1 MEKID
6 VSSANNL
13 TVDRISIDRSL
24 IQIRKKR
31 SSQIDPCGT
40 PALTGNHSDVWP
52 FKTTRSN
59 LLPNKLQIRSNK
71 SSQIPIQGGHSSKT
85 LKF

>member
-31 SSQIDPCGT
+31 SSQIDPSGT
-40 PALTGNHSDVWP
+40 PALTGNHSDV
-52 FKTTRSN
+52 
-59 LLPNKLQIRSNK
+59 
-71 SSQIPIQGGHSSKT
+71 
-85 LKF
+85 